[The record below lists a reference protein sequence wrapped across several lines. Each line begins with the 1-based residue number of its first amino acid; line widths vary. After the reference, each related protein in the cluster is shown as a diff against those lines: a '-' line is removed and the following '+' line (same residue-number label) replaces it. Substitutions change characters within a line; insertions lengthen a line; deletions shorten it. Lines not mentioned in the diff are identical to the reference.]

1 MNRCFKLIILHL
13 YILIFTS
20 CSFVNTGGVWI
31 DKSKEFE
38 VEKSN
43 SSTQIFSEKEIFRK
57 QVNNKTNLVLP
68 SSLTN
73 SSWEEENFFYSNNT
87 PHFNYENK
95 KNLVLKS
102 KKIGKNKFKLFNL
115 NFEPLFDDGNIFFYD
130 TSGNVYKYSI
140 DDRKLIWRFNF
151 YKKKYKRI
159 PIQIN
164 LKITS
169 DSLTVVD
176 NLGYAYQLDKKMGKI
191 IWAKNYGIPFR
202 SNIKASSGNIFLLS
216 QDNKFLSISE
226 TSGVKL
232 GDLLTKTSF
241 LKTDKKNSISLD
253 KNKKNLYF
261 INSSGELYSI
271 NIEKNNINWIFN
283 SNISSKKDS
292 DLFFAAPLVYKD
304 DELIVS
310 TSISTYSL
318 NAITGFL
325 NWELPFSTSVRPVL
339 TQNYIFLVSQDGFI
353 LNLDRQN
360 GKVIWSKNIFKN
372 EKIIRAD
379 KTGNIVSMLIASNQI
394 FITTAKGYFIFID
407 YNSGEILE
415 YTKVSK
421 GFFSKPII
429 ADNKIYIIDRHMRIL
444 GFN

>member
-1 MNRCFKLIILHL
+1 MM
-13 YILIFTS
+13 
-20 CSFVNTGGVWI
+20 
-31 DKSKEFE
+31 
-38 VEKSN
+38 
-43 SSTQIFSEKEIFRK
+43 EIF
-57 QVNNKTNLVLP
+57 
-68 SSLTN
+68 
-73 SSWEEENFFYSNNT
+73 
-87 PHFNYENK
+87 
-95 KNLVLKS
+95 
-102 KKIGKNKFKLFNL
+102 
-115 NFEPLFDDGNIFFYD
+115 FFYD

>member
-1 MNRCFKLIILHL
+1 MNRCFKFIILHF

-20 CSFVNTGGVWI
+20 CSFVNTGGVWT
-31 DKSKEFE
+31 DKSEEFE
-38 VEKSN
+38 VKKTN
-43 SSTQIFSEKEIFRK
+43 PSTQIFSEKEIFRK
-57 QVNNKTNLVLP
+57 QVSNKMNLVLP

-73 SSWEEENFFYSNNT
+73 NSWKEENIFYSNNT
-87 PHFNYENK
+87 PHFTYENK
-95 KNLVLKS
+95 KNLILKS

-115 NFEPLFDDGNIFFYD
+115 NFEPLFVNGNIFFYD
-130 TSGNVYKYSI
+130 TSGSIYKYSI
-140 DDRKLIWRFNF
+140 NDRKLIWKFNF

-159 PIQIN
+159 PIQMN
-164 LKITS
+164 LKIIS
-169 DSLTVVD
+169 DNLTAVD
-176 NLGYAYQLDKKMGKI
+176 NLGYAYQLNIKTGQI

-202 SNIKASSGNIFLLS
+202 SNIKASDGNIFLVS
-216 QDNKFLSISE
+216 QDNKFVSISE
-226 TSGVKL
+226 SSGEKL

-241 LKTDKKNSISLD
+241 LKTDKKNNISLN

-271 NIEKNNINWIFN
+271 NFERNNINWIFN

-318 NAITGFL
+318 DASTGFL

-339 TQNYIFLVSQDGFI
+339 TQNYIFLVSQDGFV
-353 LNLDRQN
+353 LNLDRKN

-372 EKIIRAD
+372 ENMVRAD
-379 KTGNIVSMLIASNQI
+379 KTGSIVSMFIASDQI
-394 FITTAKGYFIFID
+394 FITTSKGYFVFVD
-407 YNSGEILE
+407 YNNGEILE

-429 ADNKIYIIDRHMRIL
+429 ANNQIYIIDRDMRVL